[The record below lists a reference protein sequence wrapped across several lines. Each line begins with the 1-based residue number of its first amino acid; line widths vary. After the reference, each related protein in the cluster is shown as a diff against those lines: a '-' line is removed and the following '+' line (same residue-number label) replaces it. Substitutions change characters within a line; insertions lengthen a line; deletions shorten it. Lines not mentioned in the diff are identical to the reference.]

1 MFRVQYFTLLCVS
14 WGFQEDEGLPRI
26 NADLAE
32 QIYERDVIIEQLK
45 SQMAELRQNENRRL
59 DQGDQELKRMQVRA

>member
-14 WGFQEDEGLPRI
+14 WEFQEEEELPRI

>member
-1 MFRVQYFTLLCVS
+1 MFRVQYNDPFCA
-14 WGFQEDEGLPRI
+14 FNQEEEELPRI
-26 NADLAE
+26 NADLAQ
-32 QIYERDVIIEQLK
+32 QIYERDMIIEQLK